1 MEFRSNIKKS
11 VKLIFEILVSS
22 SDIEPRDSSC
32 LPDQN
37 ILTRLHCYVF
47 YKFTLPSVLFHI
59 RLAGIFKFSLLFV
72 SLCYLVSL
80 ALLNICYLSLL
91 LNVIRYLSY
100 YLFS

>member
-37 ILTRLHCYVF
+37 ILARLHCYVF

-59 RLAGIFKFSLLFV
+59 RLTVIFKFSLLFV
-72 SLCYLVSL
+72 FYESPHCYLVSL
-80 ALLNICYLSLL
+80 ALLTICYLSVL
-91 LNVIRYLSY
+91 RYLNH